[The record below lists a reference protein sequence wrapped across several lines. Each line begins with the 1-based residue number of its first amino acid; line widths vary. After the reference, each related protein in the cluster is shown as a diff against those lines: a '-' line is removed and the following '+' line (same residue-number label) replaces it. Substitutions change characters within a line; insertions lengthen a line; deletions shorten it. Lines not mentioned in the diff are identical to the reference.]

1 MEGVQR
7 CEQLT
12 AEAGKTWDGGHDMG
26 ERLQKILARAG
37 LGSRRECEELIRQ
50 GRVTVNGV
58 RAQLGMSVDPERD
71 EIRVDGRRI
80 RIPPL
85 MGFAL
90 YKPRGVLSDP
100 MPGSGK
106 PSVYDL
112 VPPVKPLY
120 VVGRLDVRSEGLILL
135 INDGDLA
142 HRLTHPRYEHPK
154 VYQVLVEGRP
164 DSGTLERWRR
174 GVFLDGRKTRPAKVQ
189 IIRYEGNQTWLLV
202 EMREGKKRQIRR
214 IAARLGHPVRRL
226 IRLRIGP
233 VALGRLKPGQWR
245 PLTPQ
250 ELRQLQTFKP
260 EAPKPNARQRARP
273 E

>member
-1 MEGVQR
+1 MR
-7 CEQLT
+7 
-12 AEAGKTWDGGHDMG
+12 

-37 LGSRRECEELIRQ
+37 LGSRREGEELIRQ
-50 GRVTVNGV
+50 GRVTVNGTPA
-58 RAQLGMSVDPERD
+58 RLGMSADPERD
-71 EIRVDGRRI
+71 EIQVDGRRI

-85 MGFAL
+85 TGFAL

-120 VVGRLDVRSEGLILL
+120 VVGRLDARSEGLVLL

-164 DSGTLERWRR
+164 DSETLERWRR
-174 GVFLDGRKTRPAKVQ
+174 GIFLEGRRTRPAKVQ

-202 EMREGKKRQIRR
+202 EMREGRKRQIRR

-226 IRLRIGP
+226 IRIRIGP
-233 VALGRLKPGQWR
+233 VTLGRLKPGQWR
-245 PLTPQ
+245 PLTSQ
-250 ELRQLQTFKP
+250 EFQQLRTMKAHTP
-260 EAPKPNARQRARP
+260 KAPPRPRAG
-273 E
+273 

>member
-1 MEGVQR
+1 MR
-7 CEQLT
+7 
-12 AEAGKTWDGGHDMG
+12 

-50 GRVTVNGV
+50 GRVTVN
-58 RAQLGMSVDPERD
+58 RALAHLGMSADPERD

-80 RIPPL
+80 WIPPL
-85 MGFAL
+85 TGFAL

-100 MPGSGK
+100 MPGSGR

-120 VVGRLDVRSEGLILL
+120 VVGRLDARSEGLVLL

-154 VYQVLVEGRP
+154 VYQVLVEGHP
-164 DSGTLERWRR
+164 DSETLERWRR
-174 GVFLDGRKTRPAKVQ
+174 GIFLEGQRTRPAKVQ
-189 IIRYEGNQTWLLV
+189 VIRYEGGQTWLLV

-226 IRLRIGP
+226 IRIRIGP
-233 VALGRLKPGQWR
+233 VTLGRLRPGQWR

-250 ELRQLQTFKP
+250 ELRQLRTMKP
-260 EAPKPNARQRARP
+260 QAPKALPRLRAG
-273 E
+273 

>member
-1 MEGVQR
+1 MR
-7 CEQLT
+7 
-12 AEAGKTWDGGHDMG
+12 

-50 GRVTVNGV
+50 GRVTVNG
-58 RAQLGMSVDPERD
+58 APAYLGMSADPERD
-71 EIRVDGRRI
+71 EIRVDGHPI

-120 VVGRLDVRSEGLILL
+120 VVGRLDARSEGLVLL

-164 DSGTLERWRR
+164 DPETLERWRR
-174 GVFLDGRKTRPAKVQ
+174 GIFLDGQRTRPARVQ

-226 IRLRIGP
+226 IRIRIGP
-233 VALGRLKPGQWR
+233 VTLGRLKPGQWR
-245 PLTPQ
+245 PLTAQ
-250 ELRQLQTFKP
+250 ELRQLRTLKQAHREP
-260 EAPKPNARQRARP
+260 RRRVRP

>member
-1 MEGVQR
+1 MR
-7 CEQLT
+7 
-12 AEAGKTWDGGHDMG
+12 

-37 LGSRRECEELIRQ
+37 LGSRRECEALIRQ
-50 GRVTVNGV
+50 GRVTVNG
-58 RAQLGMSVDPERD
+58 APAHLGMSADPERD

-80 RIPPL
+80 RIPPRI
-85 MGFAL
+85 GFVL

-120 VVGRLDVRSEGLILL
+120 VVGRLDARSEGLVLL

-164 DSGTLERWRR
+164 DPQTLERWRR
-174 GVFLDGRKTRPAKVQ
+174 GIPLDGQRTRPAKVQ
-189 IIRYEGNQTWLLV
+189 VIRYEGDRTWLLV

-226 IRLRIGP
+226 IRIRIGP
-233 VALGRLKPGQWR
+233 VTLGRLRPGQWR
-245 PLTPQ
+245 ALTPQ
-250 ELRQLQTFKP
+250 EWRQLQALKP
-260 EAPKPNARQRARP
+260 APAGARRTARSG
-273 E
+273 

>member
-1 MEGVQR
+1 MR
-7 CEQLT
+7 
-12 AEAGKTWDGGHDMG
+12 

-50 GRVTVNGV
+50 GRVTVNGAPA
-58 RAQLGMSVDPERD
+58 RLGMLADPERD

-100 MPGSGK
+100 IPGSGK

-120 VVGRLDVRSEGLILL
+120 VVGRLDARSEGLILM

-164 DSGTLERWRR
+164 DTATLERWRQ
-174 GVFLDGRKTRPAKVQ
+174 GIFLDGRRTQPAKVQ
-189 IIRYEGNQTWLLV
+189 VIRYEGERTWLLV

-226 IRLRIGP
+226 IRIRIGP
-233 VALGRLKPGQWR
+233 VTLGRLKPGQYR

-250 ELRQLQTFKP
+250 ELRQLQAVKQNP
-260 EAPKPNARQRARP
+260 PGSRGPSRAR
-273 E
+273 